1 MVDNL
6 VQTAHHHT
14 VSSFDQQLTAL
25 IDKLIKMGE
34 LTTEM
39 LNLSRKAL
47 DNPSDEIVLE
57 AKTTDKKI
65 NALDFELQQEAT
77 KIIALRQP
85 MGVDLRF
92 VISTLKIASSLE
104 RMGDLAKSSC
114 RKSVKINPHVS
125 VDIRNDL
132 KEMNALAN
140 RMTYAVMN
148 SFRDLNA
155 EKALE
160 VLEQDNEVDALYHK
174 LLSSVQS
181 HIKQNPDAIPAFADI
196 IFSAKNFE
204 RIGDHCTK
212 IADLVSYIATGEM
225 NTKKKKAQA
234 PKKDNQ

>member
-1 MVDNL
+1 MTDNL

-14 VSSFDQQLTAL
+14 VASFDQQLTSL
-25 IDKLIKMGE
+25 IGKLIKMGE
-34 LTTEM
+34 ITSEM

-47 DNPSDEIVLE
+47 DKPTEEIILE
-57 AKTTDKKI
+57 ARTTDKKI

-85 MGVDLRF
+85 LGVDLRF

-114 RKSVKINPHVS
+114 KKSAKIHPHTS
-125 VDIRNDL
+125 ADIKNDL

-140 RMTYAVMN
+140 RMTNSVM
-148 SFRDLNA
+148 SALRDLNA
-155 EKALE
+155 EKAQE
-160 VLEQDNEVDALYHK
+160 VLEQDNEVDTLYHK
-174 LLSSVQS
+174 LLSSVQA
-181 HIKQNPDAIPAFADI
+181 HIKQNPDSIPAFADI

-225 NTKKKKAQA
+225 NTKKKKTQA
-234 PKKDNQ
+234 PKKDSQ